1 MSAHVSKRLLLLDFI
16 GYEEVKRERARES
29 SGESTRKGVR
39 LRVDVASF
47 V

>member
-1 MSAHVSKRLLLLDFI
+1 MSKRLLLLDFI
-16 GYEEVKRERARES
+16 GYKEVKRVRARES
-29 SGESTRKGVR
+29 SGESKRKSVR

>member
-16 GYEEVKRERARES
+16 GYEEVKRGRAREGS
-29 SGESTRKGVR
+29 RESKRKSVR
-39 LRVDVASF
+39 PRVDVASF